1 MTGHEVIITLLPI
14 NTTPQEQLTGKF
26 AAFANNKNIT
36 LVDNDALLS
45 PNNVRIF
52 RCAASMGDVVFAL
65 GALTA
70 LKNRGQHQKN
80 SFLLP
85 INCLKI

>member
-1 MTGHEVIITLLPI
+1 LLKQKYYF
-14 NTTPQEQLTGKF
+14 N
-26 AAFANNKNIT
+26 
-36 LVDNDALLS
+36 DNDALLS

-70 LKNRGQHQKN
+70 LRKQGQRQKIH
-80 SFLLP
+80 SYCQSIFEDLIELVRQL
-85 INCLKI
+85 IAIGH